1 MQTSSGSEMS
11 ALGLV
16 LGKTTF
22 VPTAVFWEDV
32 VGEVSGC
39 YFSVLLDSSFS
50 DRNVCLVRKK
60 RHRKKGIVQ
69 CESCVY
75 YIAVM
80 SGLNCFL
87 IVCFCA
93 TIVFPCL
100 SFLFVFAAKWGD
112 AVCREEWW
120 NEDHFWG

>member
-1 MQTSSGSEMS
+1 M
-11 ALGLV
+11 
-16 LGKTTF
+16 
-22 VPTAVFWEDV
+22 
-32 VGEVSGC
+32 
-39 YFSVLLDSSFS
+39 
-50 DRNVCLVRKK
+50 
-60 RHRKKGIVQ
+60 KKGIVQ

-100 SFLFVFAAKWGD
+100 SSSLC
-112 AVCREEWW
+112 VCSVSEPMQLAIYICQMRIVVEQGSLSG
-120 NEDHFWG
+120 EDLGTGEGA